1 MPFLFFPLLVG
12 ELEHMKSQ
20 KKYQE
25 SNRQN
30 EAISRPPERLPVTEE
45 DIRQSILFK
54 ELQETAD
61 ALKHKVSIG

>member
-1 MPFLFFPLLVG
+1 
-12 ELEHMKSQ
+12 MKSQ

-25 SNRQN
+25 SNQQN
-30 EAISRPPERLPVTEE
+30 EAISRPPVRLPVTEE

>member
-1 MPFLFFPLLVG
+1 
-12 ELEHMKSQ
+12 MKSQ

-25 SNRQN
+25 SNQQN
-30 EAISRPPERLPVTEE
+30 EAILLPPVRLPVTEE